1 MRKNFQIS
9 AFFIYNSCLAIFL
22 TYGLFFNKIATD
34 LGQPPTSIA
43 FVFGAFAIVYGL
55 SSLFMG
61 FLLDRFGPSR
71 TILLGGGLMG
81 AGLLLSSIA
90 NSIPSLVLAYGVVG
104 GAGTGSM
111 WPTTS
116 CSVFETFK
124 RDEMRHITGI
134 VSAGTAFGSLFFAPL
149 EAVLIAYFDW
159 RRAFVVLAVIVLTFA
174 VLAALG
180 ASGSRRIEVHRL
192 RTVLA
197 KARSKRFASLF
208 SYYALG
214 NAFARTIVMVFVVP
228 MLESQGAS
236 IFLGS
241 LALAMIGVGSIAGR
255 YTAGSKRFSEEE
267 MSGLSFIIQ
276 GASAVLLLYA
286 RDVVAVVLLSLMF
299 GIGYG
304 GYIPQFALLVRKYF
318 GMKEYGAIFGLLL
331 TSYSLGGF
339 VGPIFEGYTLDVF
352 GTFTLGFLIAG
363 LASVIV
369 GLHQIILYHRSTGRK
384 LS

>member
-116 CSVFETFK
+116 CSVFETFN

-159 RRAFVVLAVIVLTFA
+159 RRAFLVLAVIVLTFA
-174 VLAALG
+174 VLAALA
-180 ASGSRRIEVHRL
+180 ASGSRRIEIHRL
-192 RTVLA
+192 RTVLT

-208 SYYALG
+208 SLLCTWKCVCKNYSYGVHCSNVGITRRQHLPWISCACNDRCG
-214 NAFARTIVMVFVVP
+214 QYCRKVHGWIEAF
-228 MLESQGAS
+228 Q
-236 IFLGS
+236 
-241 LALAMIGVGSIAGR
+241 
-255 YTAGSKRFSEEE
+255 
-267 MSGLSFIIQ
+267 
-276 GASAVLLLYA
+276 
-286 RDVVAVVLLSLMF
+286 
-299 GIGYG
+299 
-304 GYIPQFALLVRKYF
+304 
-318 GMKEYGAIFGLLL
+318 
-331 TSYSLGGF
+331 
-339 VGPIFEGYTLDVF
+339 
-352 GTFTLGFLIAG
+352 
-363 LASVIV
+363 
-369 GLHQIILYHRSTGRK
+369 
-384 LS
+384 